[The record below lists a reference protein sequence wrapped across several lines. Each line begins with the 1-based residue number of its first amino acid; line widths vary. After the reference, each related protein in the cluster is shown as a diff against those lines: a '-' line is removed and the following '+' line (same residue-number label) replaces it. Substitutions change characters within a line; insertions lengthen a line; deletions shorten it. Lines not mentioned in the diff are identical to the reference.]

1 MRNHRTYRVISA
13 PMLALLALLFFGAT
27 SISAAPGDLDP
38 TFGNGGIVITQRLN
52 GNNNGNNLYA
62 ALAMAI
68 QPDGKIVVVGE
79 GFTSPSDSWDF
90 AVVRYNPD
98 GSLDNSFGGGIVNT
112 PIGNSQ
118 DHANS
123 VAIQTDGRIVVAG
136 STCNGVG
143 TFGCTG
149 YSFAVVRYNSDGS
162 LDTSFNGTVMVI
174 TSVGNSGSGASD
186 LAIQA
191 DGKIVVAGDSLAAAD
206 NWRTADFAIVRYN
219 PDGSLD
225 TSFGGTGKILIP
237 DSDSVDYA
245 RSVAIQPN
253 GKIVVA
259 GDSSN
264 IG

>member
-1 MRNHRTYRVISA
+1 MNPNYKSIFCTIS
-13 PMLALLALLFFGAT
+13 LLFALAA

-123 VAIQTDGRIVVAG
+123 VAIQADRKIVVAG
-136 STCNGVG
+136 SSGNLLNSYFVI
-143 TFGCTG
+143 
-149 YSFAVVRYNSDGS
+149 VRYNPNGS
-162 LDTSFNGTVMVI
+162 LDTSFNGTGNVI
-174 TSVGNSGSGASD
+174 TSVVNGGSGASD
-186 LAIQA
+186 IAIQT

-206 NWRTADFAIVRYN
+206 NWR
-219 PDGSLD
+219 
-225 TSFGGTGKILIP
+225 
-237 DSDSVDYA
+237 
-245 RSVAIQPN
+245 
-253 GKIVVA
+253 
-259 GDSSN
+259 
-264 IG
+264 